1 MTACDEETEKLFLRG
16 VECHQF
22 GLFDDAVDIFG
33 EILREKPDLAKVY
46 HARGAVLSDLGRW
59 EDALAD
65 FGKAIELD
73 PSDAE
78 AYFLRGNENL
88 DLGRKNEAL
97 ADYENAARVSPQ
109 MAPAMYNAGLAL
121 LAMGNPAGA
130 VERFGKAVVM
140 DPALARGYHNRG
152 KALLDLGRPA
162 EALAD
167 FEEAIR
173 VTPYDAAIYHNR
185 ATALLLLGRLEEAA
199 YDYTTF
205 INRAGP
211 PHASFVMED
220 QRLLEALGKNPAP
233 GARLNTPKP
242 ITQQKIDKMRRETT
256 VFVDICGSTSMVN
269 TYGASH
275 FYSIFSV
282 LERIFD
288 THATANGRLYKK
300 GLGDGFMGIF
310 SDCKGAVTACVKTM
324 ADLTRHNQSAR
335 EGRRVNIRIGADF
348 GETAASRDGDR
359 FGAPVN
365 VAKRIEGVIGSDFIQ
380 WSIPQDRF
388 PSENRILISYGA
400 FKPIINDPAFAV
412 EKVGV
417 ATLRGLDRIQ
427 NEIFLVDWKASMERM
442 AR

>member
-1 MTACDEETEKLFLRG
+1 MTAGADETGELFRKG
-16 VECHQF
+16 VDFHQF
-22 GLFDDAVDIFG
+22 GLFDDAVEIFG
-33 EILREKPDLAKVY
+33 EILRVKPDFAKAY

-59 EDALAD
+59 EEALED
-65 FGKAIELD
+65 YGKAIELD

-88 DLGRKNEAL
+88 DLGRKKEAL
-97 ADYENAARVSPQ
+97 ADYENAARLSPQ
-109 MAPAMYNAGLAL
+109 MAPAMFNAGLAL
-121 LAMGNPAGA
+121 LDMGDPAKA
-130 VERFGKAVVM
+130 VEYFGQAVAM
-140 DPALARGYHNRG
+140 DPALAKGHHNRG

-167 FEEAIR
+167 FQEAIR
-173 VTPYDAAIYHNR
+173 ITPYDAAIYHNR
-185 ATALLLLGRLEEAA
+185 AAAYLTLGRLDEAA

-205 INRAGP
+205 IHRAGP

-220 QRLLEALGKNPAP
+220 QRVLEALGKDPRPAGRWVP
-233 GARLNTPKP
+233 PKP
-242 ITQQKIDKMRRETT
+242 ITSPRIDRMRRETT
-256 VFVDICGSTSMVN
+256 VFVDICGSTGLVN

-300 GLGDGFMGIF
+300 GLGDGFMAIF

-335 EGRRVNIRIGADF
+335 EGRKVNIRIGADF
-348 GETAASRDGDR
+348 GETAVSRDGDR

-365 VAKRIEGVIGSDFIQ
+365 VAKRIEGVIASDFIQ
-380 WSIPQDRF
+380 WSLPQERF

-400 FKPIINDPAFAV
+400 FKPIRNDPSFAM
-412 EKVGV
+412 EMVGL